1 MGTYKVTPV
10 TALDYRRLAEKR
22 LPRFLFD
29 YIEGGANEE
38 DTMAANVADFRRFNL
53 KQRVMCDVGNIDT
66 STILSGQPAS
76 MPLALAPI
84 GIAGMMA
91 RRGEVLGARGA
102 SAAGIPFTTSTVG
115 ICPLEEVQ
123 AAVDAPIW
131 FQLYMLRDREL
142 VASLLE
148 RAQAAGCETLMFTVD
163 LAVAGLRHR
172 DTRNGMMGDSLA
184 GSLAKAWQVAT
195 RPRWIVDVALKGRP
209 HNFGNLREVV
219 SDSNNL
225 NAYKAFVDSQFD
237 PTVTWK
243 DIAWL
248 RSLWKGKILIK
259 GVMAEEDARAAADVG
274 ADGVIVSNHGG
285 RQLDGV
291 ASSIVKLPEVVA
303 AVGDRVEVYMD
314 GGVRSGI
321 DVVKA
326 LALGANGIL
335 IGRPWVWAMAGRGQQ
350 GLTDLLGVFQQ
361 EIAVAMAL
369 MGVKRIADITPDLIE
384 ENQL

>member
-38 DTMAANVADFRRFNL
+38 DTLAANVADFRRFNL

-84 GIAGMMA
+84 GFAGMMA

-102 SAAGIPFTTSTVG
+102 SAAGIPFTTSTLG

-123 AAVDAPIW
+123 AAVDAPFW
-131 FQLYMLRDREL
+131 FQLYMLRDRDL

-172 DTRNGMMGDSLA
+172 DTRNGVMGGGLA
-184 GSLAKAWQVAT
+184 GRLAKAWQMAT
-195 RPRWIVDVALKGRP
+195 RPRWIVDVGLKGGP
-209 HNFGNLREVV
+209 HDFGNLREVV
-219 SDSNNL
+219 SDSNSL
-225 NAYKAFVDSQFD
+225 NDFKAFIDSQFD

-326 LALGANGIL
+326 VALGAKGVL

-369 MGVKRIADITPDLIE
+369 MGVKRIADITPGMIE
-384 ENQL
+384 E

>member
-1 MGTYKVTPV
+1 MGTYRVTPV

-163 LAVAGLRHR
+163 LAVSGLRHR
-172 DTRNGMMGDSLA
+172 YTRNGMMGAGLA
-184 GSLAKAWQVAT
+184 GRLAKAWQVAT
-195 RPRWIVDVALKGRP
+195 RPRWIVDVALRGRP

-259 GVMAEEDARAAADVG
+259 GVMAAEDARAAADVG

-326 LALGANGIL
+326 IALGANGVL

-369 MGVKRIADITPDLIE
+369 MGVRRIADITSDLIE

>member
-1 MGTYKVTPV
+1 
-10 TALDYRRLAEKR
+10 
-22 LPRFLFD
+22 
-29 YIEGGANEE
+29 
-38 DTMAANVADFRRFNL
+38 
-53 KQRVMCDVGNIDT
+53 
-66 STILSGQPAS
+66 
-76 MPLALAPI
+76 
-84 GIAGMMA
+84 
-91 RRGEVLGARGA
+91 
-102 SAAGIPFTTSTVG
+102 
-115 ICPLEEVQ
+115 LEEVQ

-184 GSLAKAWQVAT
+184 SLAKAWQVAT

-326 LALGANGIL
+326 IALGANGVL

-369 MGVKRIADITPDLIE
+369 MGVKSIADITPDLIE
-384 ENQL
+384 Q

>member
-1 MGTYKVTPV
+1 
-10 TALDYRRLAEKR
+10 
-22 LPRFLFD
+22 
-29 YIEGGANEE
+29 
-38 DTMAANVADFRRFNL
+38 
-53 KQRVMCDVGNIDT
+53 
-66 STILSGQPAS
+66 

-102 SAAGIPFTTSTVG
+102 TAAGIPFTTSTVG
-115 ICPLEEVQ
+115 ICPLEEVR
-123 AAVDAPIW
+123 AAIDAPFW
-131 FQLYMLRDREL
+131 FQLYMLRDRGL

-148 RAQAAGCETLMFTVD
+148 RAHAAGCETLMFTVD

-172 DTRNGMMGDSLA
+172 DTRNGMMGTGLA
-184 GSLAKAWQVAT
+184 GRLAKAWQVAT
-195 RPRWIVDVALKGRP
+195 RPRWIIDVAIKGKP
-209 HNFGNLREVV
+209 HNFGNLRGVV
-219 SDSNNL
+219 SDSNNI
-225 NAYKAFVDSQFD
+225 NDYKAFVDSQFD

-259 GVMAEEDARAAADVG
+259 GVMAEEDARAAADIGV
-274 ADGVIVSNHGG
+274 DGVIVSNHGG

-326 LALGANGIL
+326 VALGAKGVL

-350 GLTDLLGVFQQ
+350 GVTDLLAVFQQ
-361 EIAVAMAL
+361 EISVAMAL
-369 MGVKRIADITPDLIE
+369 MGVNRIADITPDLIE
-384 ENQL
+384 QKRF

>member
-1 MGTYKVTPV
+1 MGTYRVTPV

-38 DTMAANVADFRRFNL
+38 DSMAANVADFRRFSL

-66 STILSGQPAS
+66 STTLSGQPAS

-102 SAAGIPFTTSTVG
+102 QAAGIPFTTSTVG
-115 ICPLEEVQ
+115 ICPLEEVR
-123 AAVDAPIW
+123 AAIDVPFW
-131 FQLYMLRDREL
+131 FQLYMLRDRDL

-172 DTRNGMMGDSLA
+172 DTRNGMMGNSLA

-195 RPRWIVDVALKGRP
+195 RPRWIFDVGLKGKP

-219 SDSNNL
+219 SDSNDL
-225 NAYKAFVDSQFD
+225 NEYKAFVDSQFD

-259 GVMAEEDARAAADVG
+259 GVMTAEDARAAADVG

-321 DVVKA
+321 DVIKA
-326 LALGANGIL
+326 VALGANGVL

-369 MGVKRIADITPDLIE
+369 MGVKRIADINPGLIE
-384 ENQL
+384 QKQY

>member
-10 TALDYRRLAEKR
+10 TALDYRHLAEKR

-29 YIEGGANEE
+29 YIEGGANQE
-38 DTMAANVADFRRFNL
+38 DTLAANVADFRRFNL
-53 KQRVMCDVGNIDT
+53 KQRVMSGVGNIDT
-66 STILSGQPAS
+66 STILNGQPAS

-91 RRGEVLGARGA
+91 RRGEVLGARAA
-102 SAAGIPFTTSTVG
+102 SAAGIPFTTSTLG

-123 AAVDAPIW
+123 AAIDAPFW
-131 FQLYMLRDREL
+131 FQLYMLRDRDL

-148 RAQAAGCETLMFTVD
+148 RAQDAGCETLMFTVD

-172 DTRNGMMGDSLA
+172 DTRNGVTGGGLA
-184 GSLAKAWQVAT
+184 GSLAKAWQMAT
-195 RPRWIVDVALKGRP
+195 RPRWVVDVGLKGRP
-209 HNFGNLREVV
+209 HHFGNLREVV

-225 NAYKAFVDSQFD
+225 NDLRAFIDSQFD

-326 LALGANGIL
+326 VALGAKGVL

-361 EIAVAMAL
+361 EIAVAMTL
-369 MGVKRIADITPDLIE
+369 MGVNRIADITPDMIE
-384 ENQL
+384 E

>member
-10 TALDYRRLAEKR
+10 TALDYRRLAKKR

-219 SDSNNL
+219 SESNNL

-326 LALGANGIL
+326 IALGANGIL

-369 MGVKRIADITPDLIE
+369 MGVRRIADITPDLIE

>member
-66 STILSGQPAS
+66 GTILSGQPAS

-225 NAYKAFVDSQFD
+225 NAYKAFVDLQFD

-326 LALGANGIL
+326 IALGANGVL
-335 IGRPWVWAMAGRGQQ
+335 IGRPWVWAMAGRGEQ
-350 GLTDLLGVFQQ
+350 GLTELLGVFQQ

-369 MGVKRIADITPDLIE
+369 MGVNRIADITPDLIE